1 VTDAVPDVPEVVAG
15 IDEAGLGPMLGP
27 FALGWC
33 ALRVSDPK
41 LDLMEALAPAVMAKA
56 KRGDPRMIVADSK
69 EVFDRTPRGWSR
81 LEATAL
87 SFLACRQDAAP
98 ITTGRQFLEAP
109 TGRLA
114 PDSARLAEHPW
125 FEALPESLPLHL
137 APDDLHGHTSRL
149 RTALEAA
156 DVQVVD
162 GAARLAPAG
171 ELNESFRWTDSKGRT
186 VWTYVADVLE
196 HLWERFGDRHVHVHL
211 DRQGGRTYYGEL
223 LQESF
228 PMSSVRTK
236 FESKDAAEYQL
247 DVPGRR
253 MTLRVTPRAETES
266 FAVAVA
272 SCFAKYGREVSMEAF
287 NDWFGALQPGLK
299 PTAGYVTDARRWL
312 SEAGPAL
319 SRADV
324 PMERIVRQR

>member
-1 VTDAVPDVPEVVAG
+1 VTNPFPDGPEVIAG

-33 ALRVSDPK
+33 ALRVPDPA
-41 LDLMEALAPAVMAKA
+41 LDLMEALAPAVMPKA
-56 KRGDPRMIVADSK
+56 KRGDTRLIVADSK

-98 ITTGRQFLEAP
+98 ITSGSQLLQAP
-109 TGRLA
+109 PGKLA
-114 PDSARLAEHPW
+114 PDAGRLAEHPW
-125 FEALPESLPLHL
+125 FGALPESLPLHL
-137 APDDLHGHTSRL
+137 PAEDLSAHISSL
-149 RTALEAA
+149 RTALDAA
-156 DVQVVD
+156 DIQVVA

-171 ELNESFRWTDSKGRT
+171 ELNESFRWTESKGRT

-196 HLWERFGDRHVHVHL
+196 HLWEQFGDRHVHVHL
-211 DRQGGRTYYGEL
+211 DRQGGRTYYGDL

-228 PMSSVRTK
+228 PMSSVQTR

-253 MTLRVTPRAETES
+253 MSLRVTPRAENES

-287 NDWFGALQPGLK
+287 NGWFGALQDGLE